1 MDPKTGGTMFERIGV
16 GTGRCDFCGTYGL
29 IAVLQHADGNPGENV
44 EACERC
50 IRAAQKAADLLK
62 VLRQAKAKPPKKAR
76 NRAQSRASGPLP
88 HPRPQDTTSLVPQ
101 AIS

>member
-1 MDPKTGGTMFERIGV
+1 MFERIGI
-16 GTGRCDFCGTYGL
+16 GTGHCQFCGTYGPV
-29 IAVLQHADGNPGENV
+29 AVLAADDPGVRPEV
-44 EACERC
+44 ESCERC

-62 VLRQAKAKPPKKAR
+62 VLRQAQAKPPKKIR

-101 AIS
+101 EIS